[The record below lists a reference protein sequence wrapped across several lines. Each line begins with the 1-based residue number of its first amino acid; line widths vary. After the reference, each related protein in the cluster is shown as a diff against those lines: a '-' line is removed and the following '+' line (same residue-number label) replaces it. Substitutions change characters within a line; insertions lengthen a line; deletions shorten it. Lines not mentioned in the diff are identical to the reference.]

1 VLATKRVRWF
11 NVRCIG
17 REAAG
22 PLPRAWEQH
31 AELKLK
37 ELSRSKERLEPSAA
51 VERLERFAPAT
62 IFPKL

>member
-1 VLATKRVRWF
+1 MFGASDVK
-11 NVRCIG
+11 
-17 REAAG
+17 
-22 PLPRAWEQH
+22 PLGHCPAREQH